1 MYKETY
7 KIKKD
12 YFFTKL
18 LIIIIFFT
26 SLVFLLDKAI
36 F

>member
-7 KIKKD
+7 KIKKY